1 VSDRDWERPID
12 SAQAWG
18 GVWFRNRAG
27 PTTKG
32 TTVHVERWHRVEAI
46 DGDRINTVCR
56 PSWRKPW
63 PSGGLRMEIAR
74 PYPFHALKALPGD
87 ICSKCAASPMTAE
100 VEVSSDLVEDIVE
113 RVMERMANLGTAEVK
128 P

>member
-1 VSDRDWERPID
+1 
-12 SAQAWG
+12 
-18 GVWFRNRAG
+18 
-27 PTTKG
+27 
-32 TTVHVERWHRVEAI
+32 
-46 DGDRINTVCR
+46 
-56 PSWRKPW
+56 
-63 PSGGLRMEIAR
+63 MEIAR